1 MSIPDYLT
9 SKAFLTAVIVP
20 LISGSVAAAFV
31 GYWKSHVLRRKALV
45 AEAYKVA
52 LDRVEAVYWIRRRTR
67 QKTLLPQDEIDVRN
81 QLHDVQRQTE
91 YYKGLLSIEAKWFG
105 KSYSD
110 FVSTII
116 KATGPLLKEAW
127 QDLPSGPGGDLS
139 KIVHPKA
146 LPEVRKAEERFLKDA
161 RAFFNIFQRT
171 WRSIAYLRREK
182 K

>member
-1 MSIPDYLT
+1 MDVIDYVT
-9 SKAFLTAVIVP
+9 SKAFLSAVIVP
-20 LISGSVAAAFV
+20 LISGSLAAASV

-67 QKTLLPQDEIDVRN
+67 QISLRPQDEIDVRN

-110 FVSTII
+110 FVAAIT
-116 KATGPLLKEAW
+116 KATGPLLKVAW
-127 QDLPSGPGGDLS
+127 QEAPSGPGGDLS
-139 KIVHPKA
+139 KIVHPKV
-146 LPEVRKAEERFLKDA
+146 LPEVKKAEEEFLHDA
-161 RAFFNIFQRT
+161 RAFFNIFKRT
-171 WRSIAYLRREK
+171 WRRITYKEN
-182 K
+182 